1 MLSYAHLPLVSKIV
15 LFLNMWI
22 GRLEVMTVLVL
33 FQPSVWRTAHLRERH
48 KRLPTGQRP
57 PR

>member
-1 MLSYAHLPLVSKIV
+1 MGADAEFSTLAKIV

-33 FQPSVWRTAHLRERH
+33 LQPGVWRSIRRESA
-48 KRLPTGQRP
+48 
-57 PR
+57 